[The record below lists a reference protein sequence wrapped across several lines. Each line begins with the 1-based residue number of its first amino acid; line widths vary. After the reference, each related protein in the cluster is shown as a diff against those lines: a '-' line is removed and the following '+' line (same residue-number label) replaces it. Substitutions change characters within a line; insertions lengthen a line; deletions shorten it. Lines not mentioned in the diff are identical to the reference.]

1 MEKKS
6 EKQLLLEAK
15 ARVQRD
21 KKFLQ
26 SVVASEKDML
36 CLTGL
41 LVPGADAEK
50 TEMVAGGPKERYR
63 HEAQGVSLWG
73 NANAGSDFS
82 SRYWKSV
89 ARKNGKKNSRQN
101 LASQCCQ
108 LGSVDV
114 VSVVKG

>member
-36 CLTGL
+36 CLAGL

-50 TEMVAGGPKERYR
+50 TEMVAGVPKERYR
-63 HEAQGVSLWG
+63 HKAQGVFSEETQMLAVISLPGTG
-73 NANAGSDFS
+73 NPWLA
-82 SRYWKSV
+82 KM
-89 ARKNGKKNSRQN
+89 ARRTQGRI
-101 LASQCCQ
+101 
-108 LGSVDV
+108 
-114 VSVVKG
+114 